1 MNIALRRRGVELKR
15 FERLLL
21 TNQYRILGLL
31 DRSNADHY
39 DKLREAL
46 EKGYVASYRDDLFA
60 GLRDGLSVEQ
70 CAFVVEVMNMY
81 DALQR
86 SYEALDDKQGI
97 EEERTKFPGFESDYE
112 LAHLGYARFVVE
124 RERRFTHLKAHSR
137 DFIGHTPMLDEYR
150 RMTDVW
156 KLAGNRYELTRD
168 DITAILGA

>member
-1 MNIALRRRGVELKR
+1 VELNK

-21 TNQYRILGLL
+21 MNQYRILSLL
-31 DRSNADHY
+31 DQSKADHY
-39 DKLREAL
+39 NKLREEL
-46 EKGYVASYRDDLFA
+46 ENGYVASYQDDLFA
-60 GLRDGLSVEQ
+60 GIRDGLSVQ
-70 CAFVVEVMNMY
+70 QSAFVLEVMSMY

-86 SYEALDDKQGI
+86 SYDALDDKQGI
-97 EEERTKFPGFESDYE
+97 EEERTKFPGFDSDFE

-124 RERRFTHLKAHSR
+124 RERRFSDLKPFSA
-137 DFIGHTPMLDEYR
+137 DFISHTPMLDQYR

>member
-1 MNIALRRRGVELKR
+1 MELNK

-21 TNQYRILGLL
+21 MNQYRILSLL
-31 DRSNADHY
+31 DQSNADHY
-39 DKLREAL
+39 DKLRDAL
-46 EKGYVASYRDDLFA
+46 ENGYVASYQDDLFA
-60 GLRDGLSVEQ
+60 GMLDGLSVEQ
-70 CAFVVEVMNMY
+70 SAFVLEVMSMY

-86 SYEALDDKQGI
+86 SYDALDDKQGI
-97 EEERTKFPGFESDYE
+97 EEERTKFPGFDSDYE
-112 LAHLGYARFVVE
+112 RAHLGYARFVVE
-124 RERRFTHLKAHSR
+124 REGRFSRLKSHSR

>member
-1 MNIALRRRGVELKR
+1 MELNK

-21 TNQYRILGLL
+21 MNQYRILSLL
-31 DRSNADHY
+31 DQSKADHY
-39 DKLREAL
+39 NKLREAL
-46 EKGYVASYRDDLFA
+46 ENGYVASYQGDLFA
-60 GLRDGLSVEQ
+60 GLLDGLSVEQ
-70 CAFVVEVMNMY
+70 CAFVLELLNMY
-81 DALQR
+81 DAIQR
-86 SYEALDDKQGI
+86 SYDALDDKQGI

-112 LAHLGYARFVVE
+112 LAPLGYARFVVE
-124 RERRFTHLKAHSR
+124 REGRFSHLKSHSR

>member
-1 MNIALRRRGVELKR
+1 MELNR

-21 TNQYRILGLL
+21 MNQYRILSLL
-31 DRSNADHY
+31 DQSNADHY
-39 DKLREAL
+39 DKLRDAL
-46 EKGYVASYRDDLFA
+46 ENGYVASYQADLFA
-60 GLRDGLSVEQ
+60 GIRDGLSVEQ
-70 CAFVVEVMNMY
+70 SAFVVEVMSMY

-86 SYEALDDKQGI
+86 CYDALDDKTGI
-97 EEERTKFPGFESDYE
+97 EEERTKFPGFDSDFE

-124 RERRFTHLKAHSR
+124 KEGRFSHLKAHSA
-137 DFIGHTPMLDEYR
+137 DFVSHTPMVDQYR

>member
-1 MNIALRRRGVELKR
+1 VELKK

-21 TNQYRILGLL
+21 TNQYRILSLL
-31 DRSNADHY
+31 DQSNADHY

-60 GLRDGLSVEQ
+60 GIRDGLSAEQ

-86 SYEALDDKQGI
+86 SYDALDEKQGI

-112 LAHLGYARFVVE
+112 IAQLGYARFVVE
-124 RERRFTHLKAHSR
+124 REGRFGHLKSVRA
-137 DFIGHTPMLDEYR
+137 DFISHRPMLDRYR
-150 RMTDVW
+150 RMYDVW
-156 KLAGNRYELTRD
+156 RLAANRAELTRD
-168 DITAILGA
+168 DITAMLAA

>member
-1 MNIALRRRGVELKR
+1 V
-15 FERLLL
+15 
-21 TNQYRILGLL
+21 NQYRILSLL

-60 GLRDGLSVEQ
+60 GILDGLSVEQ
-70 CAFVVEVMNMY
+70 CAFVREVMNMY
-81 DALQR
+81 DVLQR
-86 SYEALDDKQGI
+86 SYDALDDKQGI

-124 RERRFTHLKAHSR
+124 REGRFSHLKPFRA
-137 DFIGHTPMLDEYR
+137 DFISHTPMLDQYR

-156 KLAGNRYELTRD
+156 KLADKRYELTRD

>member
-1 MNIALRRRGVELKR
+1 MELNK

-21 TNQYRILGLL
+21 MNQYRILSLL
-31 DRSNADHY
+31 DQSKADHY
-39 DKLREAL
+39 NKLREAL
-46 EKGYVASYRDDLFA
+46 ENGYVASYQDDLFA
-60 GLRDGLSVEQ
+60 GIRDGLSVEQ
-70 CAFVVEVMNMY
+70 SAFVLEVMSMY

-86 SYEALDDKQGI
+86 SYDALDDKQGI
-97 EEERTKFPGFESDYE
+97 EEERTKFPGFDSDFE

-124 RERRFTHLKAHSR
+124 RERRFSDLKPFSA
-137 DFIGHTPMLDEYR
+137 DFISHTPMLDQYR